1 MRQIRSATHAAV
13 LVLSCAAAA
22 ACRSA
27 GGGATSPPPKATA
40 AATEVR
46 AAAEE
51 WRRAFEAKDIGR
63 IVGLF
68 EDDALAM
75 YPLPQPTFGRAANV
89 AAWTAYYARPN
100 ATHPL
105 TTDTVI
111 VAASGDLAYTVG
123 RWRATYDR
131 PGTTPG
137 DDGGRYLAVWRRG
150 PTGWRIAALSAHAHR
165 PRPAIP

>member
-1 MRQIRSATHAAV
+1 MRQIRSATQAAV
-13 LVLSCAAAA
+13 LVLPCAVAAACRGAGGGAAAPAPRAAAA
-22 ACRSA
+22 A
-27 GGGATSPPPKATA
+27 
-40 AATEVR
+40 EVR
-46 AAAEE
+46 AAAEG
-51 WRRAFEAKDIGR
+51 WRHAFEAKDIGR
-63 IVGLF
+63 IVGIF

-75 YPLPQPTFGRAANV
+75 YPLPQPTVGRAANV

-105 TTDTVI
+105 TTDTVV

-150 PTGWRIAALSAHAHR
+150 RTGWRIAALSANAHQ
-165 PRPAIP
+165 PPPAIP